1 MNLLV
6 NGQATGDFSQGAEQ
20 GLREGTASV
29 QVVLDVDVRASGSI
43 LPVIGPPDGQQEQEN
58 GVHPYSVRFRHCRHG
73 QTDELSVISFNLC
86 LRFQVTSTLSQV
98 LIYAKAITN
107 LKKG

>member
-73 QTDELSVISFNLC
+73 QSDELSGITFNLY
-86 LRFQVTSTLSQV
+86 FDISS
-98 LIYAKAITN
+98 N
-107 LKKG
+107 EHSE